1 MHLTHLWCQ
10 MCLYVISS
18 FDPGHLFL
26 GISILIATPGRLLD
40 HLQHT
45 ASFVYS
51 NLQWIVFDEA
61 DRSDSNSHVI
71 WFPKKISYSVGTIFT
86 TLVLC

>member
-1 MHLTHLWCQ
+1 M
-10 MCLYVISS
+10 ISI
-18 FDPGHLFL
+18 FDAGYLFL

-45 ASFVYS
+45 ASFAYS

-61 DRSDSNSHVI
+61 DRSDSNSHSI
-71 WFPKKISYSVGTIFT
+71 WFPKKISYSVGTVFFT
-86 TLVLC
+86 TLVFVLLMQHS